1 MRSKLLSWGSA
12 LLIVGLLSGGCA
24 TMQKSKSGGK
34 QQAQAQRGQKGGI
47 QPYSKVI
54 TSKAETD
61 DGLFDVHKIDDS
73 YFYEI
78 PNELLDREMLM
89 VSRIAKT
96 ATNLGYGGEKLNTQT
111 VRWQRKGDKILLR
124 TVSYQNTAN
133 DTLPVFQSVQNSNFE
148 PIVYSFPIKALS
160 KDTSGVVIEVTDLFT
175 KDVPVLG
182 LDQNSRR
189 RYGVRRLDGDRTFM
203 EHIHS
208 YPKNIEVRAVLTYN
222 ATNPPSNE
230 STNSI
235 SLEVNH
241 SMVVLPEEPMRVR
254 NYDPR
259 VGFFSVNQTDYGTN
273 TQQAKQKN
281 YITRYKLVP
290 KDIEAYKR
298 GELVEPVEPIVYYI
312 DPATPKK
319 WRPYLKQGVEDWQ
332 EAFEAAGFKNA
343 IIAKDPPTKEENPDW
358 SPEDV
363 RYSVIRYFA
372 SDIRNAYGPHV
383 NDPRTGQILESD
395 IGWYHNVMSLLRDWY
410 FVQTAAANPEA
421 RGQHFETEVMGQLIR
436 FVSSHEVGHTL
447 GLPHNWG
454 SSNAVPVDS
463 LRSPSYTSTHGT
475 APSIM
480 DYARFNYI
488 AQPEDGVK
496 RFFPQIGEYDKWAIK
511 WGYTYFPD
519 ADSPE
524 EEEETLNEWV
534 LSHAGDPVYFYG
546 RQTGNQIDPRSQR
559 EDLSNDAMEA
569 SRLGIANLERILDHL
584 EEWTYKE
591 NSFYGEMSEIYT
603 SLVGQYNLYIGH
615 VARNIG
621 GMYETPKTYN
631 QDGPV
636 YSMVS
641 EEKQRDAMAFMNE
654 YVFQTP
660 EWMIKPDVIRNFDG
674 TGIAYNI
681 RRSQANGLNIV
692 LDMMRLARMIEAEAI
707 HGDDTYT
714 PIEMLDDVRGSVWTE
729 LDNGSTIDTYRR
741 NLQRAYLERME
752 YMMTNELP
760 DIPNAWKEYFGWTD
774 VDVSQSD
781 IRALVRDQLTTLDN
795 EIDRAIRRTNN
806 RATKAHLNDA
816 KARIKEILDTEE

>member
-1 MRSKLLSWGSA
+1 MHSTITRWGIGL
-12 LLIVGLLSGGCA
+12 LLIGLLGGGCSSV
-24 TMQKSKSGGK
+24 QKSSKSK
-34 QQAQAQRGQKGGI
+34 QAQAQKARGQEEGI
-47 QPYSKVI
+47 KPYSKVI
-54 TSKAETD
+54 TSQAETD
-61 DGLFDVHKIDDS
+61 EGLFDVHKIDDS

-78 PNELLDREMLM
+78 SNDLLDREMLM

-124 TVSYQNTAN
+124 RVSYENTAN
-133 DTLPVFQSVQNSNFE
+133 DTLPVYESVQNSNFE
-148 PIVYSFPIKALS
+148 PIIYSFPIKALN

-175 KDVPVLG
+175 SDVPALG
-182 LDQNSRR
+182 LSQGARK
-189 RYGVRRLDGDRTFM
+189 YYQVRLLDGDRTFM
-203 EHIHS
+203 EHIRS
-208 YPKNIEVRAVLTYN
+208 YPENIEARAVLTYT
-222 ATNPPSNE
+222 AANPPSNE
-230 STNSI
+230 STGSI
-235 SLEVNH
+235 SLEINH
-241 SMVVLPEEPMRVR
+241 SMVILPEEPMRVR
-254 NYDPR
+254 KYDPR
-259 VGFFSVNQTDYGTN
+259 VGYFSVSTTDFGAEA
-273 TQQAKQKN
+273 QEAKSKSF
-281 YITRYKLVP
+281 ITRYKLVP

-298 GELVEPVEPIVYYI
+298 GELVEPVNPIVYYI

-332 EAFEAAGFKNA
+332 EAFEEAGFKNA
-343 IIAKDPPTKEENPDW
+343 IIAKDPPSKEENPDW

-383 NDPRTGQILESD
+383 HDPRSGQILESD
-395 IGWYHNVMSLLRDWY
+395 IGWYHNIMSLLRDWY

-421 RGQHFETEVMGQLIR
+421 RGQKFETEVMGELMR
-436 FVSSHEVGHTL
+436 FVAAHEVGHTI

-454 SSNAVPVDS
+454 SSYAVPVDS
-463 LRSPSYTSTHGT
+463 LRSPSYTATHGT

-488 AQPEDGVK
+488 AQPGDGVEH
-496 RFFPQIGEYDKWAIK
+496 FFPKIGEYDKWAIK
-511 WGYTYFPD
+511 WGYSYFPD
-519 ADSPE
+519 AESAED
-524 EEEETLNEWV
+524 EEETLNEWT
-534 LSHAGDPVYFYG
+534 LERAGDPLYFYG

-559 EDLSNDAMEA
+559 EDLSDDAVEA
-569 SRLGIANLERILDHL
+569 SELGIENLKRILTNLED
-584 EEWTYKE
+584 WTYEE
-591 NSFYGEMSEIYT
+591 NEFYGEMSEIYN

-636 YSMVS
+636 YEMVD
-641 EEKQRDAMAFMNE
+641 EDKQRRAMTFLDE
-654 YVFQTP
+654 EVFQTP
-660 EWMIKPDVIRNFDG
+660 EWMIKPEIIRNFEG
-674 TGIAYNI
+674 AGIAYTI
-681 RRSQANGLNIV
+681 RQSQANGLSIA

-714 PIEMLDDVRGSVWTE
+714 PIEFLDDVRNSVWTE
-729 LDNGSTIDTYRR
+729 LSNGATIDTYRR

-760 DIPNAWKEYFGWTD
+760 DIPSAWKNFFGWTD

-781 IRALVRDQLTTLDN
+781 IRALVREQLTTLDN
-795 EIDRAIRRTNN
+795 EIDRGLRRTND
-806 RATKAHLNDA
+806 RASKAHLNDA
-816 KARIKEILDTEE
+816 KARIDNILNPDN